1 MASAVVP
8 LPRRPRNRPDEFRRD
23 EVSCGGEVALT
34 DQALQ
39 EMFAGKVDAEFA
51 HGVETTAKDEVL
63 EEWQRYS
70 VAAEL
75 T

>member
-1 MASAVVP
+1 M
-8 LPRRPRNRPDEFRRD
+8 
-23 EVSCGGEVALT
+23 SCGEEVVLT
-34 DQALQ
+34 DEALL

-63 EEWQRYS
+63 EERQRYS
-70 VAAEL
+70 IAAEL